1 MGLIGMMS
9 EPIVQMGPM
18 PLRDGPGGGDR
29 RTGRPMPSRV
39 SRALA
44 ATGIYL
50 LRGLPSSFSELRVS
64 APRACP
70 SH

>member
-9 EPIVQMGPM
+9 EPTGTASG
-18 PLRDGPGGGDR
+18 RPGGGDR
-29 RTGRPMPSRV
+29 RTGRPMPTRV
-39 SRALA
+39 LALA
-44 ATGIYL
+44 ATGIHL

>member
-1 MGLIGMMS
+1 MGLIGMTS

-18 PLRDGPGGGDR
+18 LVRDGPGAVIGGPA
-29 RTGRPMPSRV
+29 G
-39 SRALA
+39 ALA

-50 LRGLPSSFSELRVS
+50 LRGLPSSFSELCAS

>member
-1 MGLIGMMS
+1 MGLI
-9 EPIVQMGPM
+9 
-18 PLRDGPGGGDR
+18 R
-29 RTGRPMPSRV
+29 R
-39 SRALA
+39 
-44 ATGIYL
+44 IYL